1 MSKHQYFKPT
11 AIVIALAAVFPAAT
25 AWADEVEELTN
36 PNVVEATVR
45 LQYQDEVNPLYR
57 QYNGVN
63 KQGGNGAAD
72 LDVVQREET
81 TWFKLNARNLGL
93 RTQEIETSYEKQG
106 DWAVGLSYD
115 QIPRFSPY
123 VVGTAVTGVGSGTIT
138 QPSYAAGE
146 FASGKWIVDP
156 ALKEVTLKTGRDIT
170 TLTASKYLSQAFKLG
185 FSFKN
190 EDKTGTRMSGVRGVG
205 YSTSGTSAN
214 KVNYYGGMLFAPEP
228 IDQNHKQIELTA
240 DYMTSKYQVTAGYYG
255 SFLNT
260 RRDALSV
267 IGGTNTQLIGATTT
281 VASTLSPIA
290 LAPDNSA
297 QQLYVNGAYNFSADT
312 RANFKVAYSEGR
324 QSDSFLS
331 GQPMN
336 VGIGGDLGG
345 LIETTEVFG
354 SLTSRI
360 TRDLK
365 VLASW
370 RYEDRQDKTRIRTFY
385 RDYPNNPETHTSN
398 KGKLEADY
406 RLGAGY
412 GLTAGLDYS
421 DKSSPQWANGVYPD
435 TLADKPVNT
444 RKELDEKTY
453 RLALRKSMSETVN
466 GMLSLAHSE
475 RDGSDWVNETP
486 IYPVYMSDRNRDKVR
501 AMVDWAPAASVNL
514 QFAYEAYFDQYLK
527 SENGLDSGDGQ
538 VFSLDGSY
546 AINDDWKLNAWYSK
560 QTGVTDQ
567 TSFGQACIESL
578 CTTRATTAQK
588 FSWDAKLKLDSDQFG
603 LGLKGKVRKV
613 EVGAEYLYAQDRNEQ
628 ELNLSKL
635 PAGLTLWDNQ
645 GVLPDTKYVQNTF
658 KLFASYP
665 LDKATTVRAD
675 YIYDLRKMDDYTW
688 ENWVYGDGTRVFVDP
703 KQTTQIFG
711 VSLSHKF

>member
-11 AIVIALAAVFPAAT
+11 AIVIALAAVFPAT
-25 AWADEVEELTN
+25 MAWADEVEELTN
-36 PNVVEATVR
+36 PNVAEATVK

-63 KQGGNGAAD
+63 KQGGNGTAD
-72 LDVVQREET
+72 LEVVQREET

-93 RTQEIETSYEKQG
+93 RTQELEASYEKQG
-106 DWAVGLSYD
+106 DWAVGLSND

-123 VVGTAVTGVGSGTIT
+123 EVRTAVTGVGSGTIT
-138 QPSYAAGE
+138 QPSYDSAL

-156 ALKEVTLKTGRDIT
+156 TLKEVTLKTGRDIT
-170 TLTASKYLSQAFKLG
+170 TLTASKYLSDGFKLG

-205 YSTSGTSAN
+205 YSTSATSAN

-240 DYMTSKYQVTAGYYG
+240 DYATSQYQITAGYYG

-260 RRDALSV
+260 QRDALSL

-281 VASTLSPIA
+281 AASTLSPIA

-297 QQLYVNGAYNFSADT
+297 QQLYVNGAYNFSKDT

-324 QSDSFLS
+324 QSDSFLT
-331 GQPMN
+331 GQPTAGLA
-336 VGIGGDLGG
+336 VTGSDLGAKV
-345 LIETTEVFG
+345 ETTEVFG

-360 TRDLK
+360 TKDLK

-370 RYEDRQDKTRIRTFY
+370 RYEDQQDKTKVRLFY
-385 RDYPNNPETHTSN
+385 NNYPNNPESHTAN

-421 DKSSPQWANGVYPD
+421 NKSSPQWANGVYP
-435 TLADKPVNT
+435 TSGADKPVNT
-444 RKELDEKTY
+444 RKDVEEKTY
-453 RLALRKSMSETVN
+453 RLALRKTMSQTVN
-466 GMLSLAHSE
+466 GTLSLAHSE

-486 IYPVYMSDRNRDKVR
+486 VYPVYMSDRNRDKVR
-501 AMVDWAPAASVNL
+501 GLVDWAAAANVNL
-514 QFAYEAYFDQYLK
+514 QFAYEAYFDQYVK
-527 SENGLDSGDGQ
+527 SANGLDSGNGQ

-546 AINDDWKLNAWYSK
+546 TVNDDWKLNAWYSK
-560 QTGVTDQ
+560 QTGATDQ
-567 TSFGQACIESL
+567 TSYGQACTEATCSL
-578 CTTRATTAQK
+578 TKTAK
-588 FSWDAKLKLDSDQFG
+588 FAWDAKLKLDSDQFG
-603 LGLKGKVRKV
+603 LGLKGKIRKV
-613 EVGAEYLYAQDRNEQ
+613 EVGAEYLYSQDRNEQ
-628 ELNLSKL
+628 EINLPVI
-635 PAGLTLWDNQ
+635 PAPGPVAGQ

-665 LDKATTVRAD
+665 LDKVTTLRAD

-703 KQTTQIFG
+703 KQTTQIIG